1 MSMLSRETHAQFPKR
16 FACDRCREHKLR
28 CPREGQTGQ
37 TCARCLRAGAPC
49 VTSNLRPLGRPAR
62 KTTTKKSHGRE
73 GRPRKALRGQSGTAD
88 DENNFL
94 FDTDPA
100 QNPVNLFGATE
111 KRPGTRRPDLPSQ
124 DPGVFD
130 ANGPG
135 LFGLDPEILLGLS
148 GVSDDFLGAGLS
160 NGQSPF
166 GVPSLNDTHFL
177 RPGDVESGYADTSN
191 RSSAQRQYF
200 RDEPSHRLDP
210 DSPGAADPAKQPR
223 KTMSSADTTQ
233 RLSVLIAS
241 MGKQL
246 DRLNTAPWSVTLVN
260 IVCVNQSQEA
270 ANSNPLGEVLQ
281 TTSEFV
287 HVLQTI
293 ALKTSPTDQSG
304 SRFQSQYSDP
314 ATLSSSAVDI
324 HCSRLTANL
333 NNAVQP
339 LHISSSPFVQMCTS
353 ESMNPPPSDHFKPD
367 TPAALVILTCYIQ
380 IIQIYDI
387 LFSRVYE
394 SLSEMSHQSISS
406 LQSVPGLQL
415 GGFPVQ
421 YGNLQ
426 IKILVQVI
434 MHLLTH
440 IERLMGTS
448 AEFRLDTSRGTNDG
462 LFSSSELTPLFRMVM
477 SQTDGEESD
486 GMAVGYISSL
496 RENMKNIQQIL
507 EQNNSL

>member
-1 MSMLSRETHAQFPKR
+1 MLSRETHAQSPKR

-28 CPREGQTGQ
+28 CPREDQTGQ

-62 KTTTKKSHGRE
+62 KITTGKSHGRE
-73 GRPRKALRGQSGTAD
+73 VRPRKALRSQRSTAD
-88 DENNFL
+88 DENDFL

-100 QNPVNLFGATE
+100 QTPVNLFGATE
-111 KRPGTRRPDLPSQ
+111 KGPGTGRPDVPSE
-124 DPGVFD
+124 DPGAFD
-130 ANGPG
+130 ANGPS
-135 LFGLDPEILLGLS
+135 LFGLDPAIILGLS
-148 GVSDDFLGAGLS
+148 GVSDDFLVVGLL

-166 GVPSLNDTHFL
+166 GVPSLNDTHFPS
-177 RPGDVESGYADTSN
+177 PGDAESGYADTSN
-191 RSSAQRQYF
+191 ISSAQRQYF
-200 RDEPSHRLDP
+200 RDESSHRLDP
-210 DSPGAADPAKQPR
+210 DSPRAADRAKQPQ
-223 KTMSSADTTQ
+223 KTISSADTTQ

-241 MGKQL
+241 MNKQL
-246 DRLNTAPWSVTLVN
+246 DRLKTAPWSVTLVN
-260 IVCVNQSQEA
+260 IVCANQGQEA
-270 ANSNPLGEVLQ
+270 TNSNSLGEVLQ

-304 SRFQSQYSDP
+304 SRFQSQNSDP
-314 ATLSSSAVDI
+314 TKLSSSAVDI
-324 HCSRLTANL
+324 YCSRLATNL

-339 LHISSSPFVQMCTS
+339 LRINSSPSIQMPTS
-353 ESMNPPPSDHFKPD
+353 KLMNPSPSDHFKPD
-367 TPAALVILTCYIQ
+367 IPAALVILTCYIQ

-406 LQSVPGLQL
+406 LQSVPGLQV

-434 MHLLTH
+434 MHLLAH
-440 IERLMGTS
+440 IERLLGTS
-448 AEFRLDTSRGTNDG
+448 AEFRLDPSRGTNDG
-462 LFSSSELTPLFRMVM
+462 LFSSSELTALLQMVM

-486 GMAVGYISSL
+486 GMGVGYISSL

-507 EQNNSL
+507 EQNHSL

>member
-1 MSMLSRETHAQFPKR
+1 MSMLSRETHAQSPKR

-28 CPREGQTGQ
+28 CPREDQTGQ
-37 TCARCLRAGAPC
+37 TCARCFRAGAPC

-62 KTTTKKSHGRE
+62 KITTGKSHGRE
-73 GRPRKALRGQSGTAD
+73 VRPRKALRGQRSTAD

-100 QNPVNLFGATE
+100 QSPVNLFGATE
-111 KRPGTRRPDLPSQ
+111 KGSGTARPDVPSE

-130 ANGPG
+130 ANAPG
-135 LFGLDPEILLGLS
+135 LFGLDPAILLGLS
-148 GVSDDFLGAGLS
+148 GVSDDFLGLGLS
-160 NGQSPF
+160 NGQDPF
-166 GVPSLNDTHFL
+166 RVPSLNDTHFPN
-177 RPGDVESGYADTSN
+177 PGDTESGYADTSN
-191 RSSAQRQYF
+191 IPSAQRQYF
-200 RDEPSHRLDP
+200 SDESSHRLDP
-210 DSPGAADPAKQPR
+210 DSLRAADPAKQLQ
-223 KTMSSADTTQ
+223 KTISSADTTQ

-246 DRLNTAPWSVTLVN
+246 DRLKTAPWSVTLVN
-260 IVCVNQSQEA
+260 IVCVDQDQEA

-304 SRFQSQYSDP
+304 SRFQSQNSDP
-314 ATLSSSAVDI
+314 TKLSSSAVDI
-324 HCSRLTANL
+324 YCSRLAANL

-339 LHISSSPFVQMCTS
+339 LRISSSPFVQLPTS
-353 ESMNPPPSDHFKPD
+353 ELMNPPPSDHFKPD
-367 TPAALVILTCYIQ
+367 IPAALVILTCYIQ

-387 LFSRVYE
+387 FSRVYE

-426 IKILVQVI
+426 IKILIQVI
-434 MHLLTH
+434 MHLLAH
-440 IERLMGTS
+440 IERLLGTS
-448 AEFRLDTSRGTNDG
+448 AEFRLDPSRGTNDG
-462 LFSSSELTPLFRMVM
+462 LFSSLELTTLLQMVM

-486 GMAVGYISSL
+486 GMGVGYISSL

-507 EQNNSL
+507 EQNHSL